1 VVETAHPA
9 QALNCLFYFLQPKDV
24 LPVTFVYKR
33 QQNIL
38 LESVLK
44 LNLNKRAFN
53 ARNENR
59 HTLAFGNRLHPRGYN
74 VDLLMS
80 CPIILC

>member
-1 VVETAHPA
+1 MVETAHPA

-53 ARNENR
+53 ARNETGIPW
-59 HTLAFGNRLHPRGYN
+59 HLGTAYIPGAIMWIY
-74 VDLLMS
+74 
-80 CPIILC
+80 